1 MTARNRLD
9 RLIAARR
16 GALRRVAALSVAA
29 GLIWPLQA
37 GLVAWALGGALAGG
51 GPILLPVL
59 GFALLGLARAGLGL
73 WADARAQA
81 LAQAVIG
88 DLRAQIVTR
97 EAGFAPGQAG
107 PGAVAAL
114 AGEKL
119 AALAPWLLR
128 YAPARARVMVLPLV
142 FLALVL
148 PFSWGAALILLISG
162 PLIPVFMA
170 LVGLAAKE
178 ASARQLDGI
187 AGLNDL
193 LIDRLGAVLDIRVLG
208 ATRAVETGF
217 SAAARGLRR
226 RSMAVLRLAFLS
238 STVLELFAAIG
249 IAMMAVY
256 VGFSLLGALSFG
268 AWGTGLT
275 PEAGIFLLL
284 LAPEFYQPLRD
295 LAAAWHDRAA
305 AEALA
310 EDLDSWRVAPRVALP
325 GQGARV
331 APLPGP
337 ASLALQDCRAA
348 SGLVLPDMAIA
359 PGEAVALMGASG
371 AGKTTALRLMAG
383 LEAPAQGRVL
393 VAGQGLTSE
402 IADAWRARIG
412 WMPQRPAFL
421 TGSLRSN
428 LALGRDGAALDR
440 ALHLAQAGTVVNGL
454 PRGLA
459 THLGETGGGLSGGE
473 ARRLTLARALAGAPD
488 LILADEPTADL
499 DPETAAAVT
508 AGLLAARA
516 QGVTLVV
523 ATHDPALAARMDR
536 VIRLGAE

>member
-16 GALRRVAALSVAA
+16 GALRRIAALSVAA

-37 GLVAWALGGALAGG
+37 GLVAWAIGGALAGG

-208 ATRAVETGF
+208 ATAAVETGF

-275 PEAGIFLLL
+275 PGAGIFLLL

-310 EDLDSWRVAPRVALP
+310 EDLDSWRAAPRVALP

-348 SGLVLPDMAIA
+348 SGLALPDMTIA

-440 ALHLAQAGTVVNGL
+440 ALHLAQAGAVVNGL

-499 DPETAAAVT
+499 DPATAAAVT

-516 QGVTLVV
+516 QGVTLIV

>member
-1 MTARNRLD
+1 
-9 RLIAARR
+9 
-16 GALRRVAALSVAA
+16 
-29 GLIWPLQA
+29 
-37 GLVAWALGGALAGG
+37 
-51 GPILLPVL
+51 
-59 GFALLGLARAGLGL
+59 
-73 WADARAQA
+73 
-81 LAQAVIG
+81 
-88 DLRAQIVTR
+88 QIVTR

-119 AALAPWLLR
+119 AALAPWLQR

-208 ATRAVETGF
+208 ATAAVETGF

-275 PEAGIFLLL
+275 PGAGIFLLL

-310 EDLDSWRVAPRVALP
+310 EDLDSWRAAPRVALP

-337 ASLALQDCRAA
+337 ASLALQGCRAA
-348 SGLVLPDMAIA
+348 SGLVLPDMTIA
-359 PGEAVALMGASG
+359 PGEAV
-371 AGKTTALRLMAG
+371 
-383 LEAPAQGRVL
+383 
-393 VAGQGLTSE
+393 
-402 IADAWRARIG
+402 
-412 WMPQRPAFL
+412 
-421 TGSLRSN
+421 
-428 LALGRDGAALDR
+428 
-440 ALHLAQAGTVVNGL
+440 
-454 PRGLA
+454 
-459 THLGETGGGLSGGE
+459 
-473 ARRLTLARALAGAPD
+473 
-488 LILADEPTADL
+488 
-499 DPETAAAVT
+499 
-508 AGLLAARA
+508 
-516 QGVTLVV
+516 
-523 ATHDPALAARMDR
+523 
-536 VIRLGAE
+536 